1 MGTLARNRVC
11 ELVERCVPAF
21 EIVDNRHGHR
31 SWAERLQLAL
41 AHGVVAADDLEADVG
56 VVPDPIDVDDLIP
69 DDGGHGNV
77 APPPD
82 PLESTQGFVFGQS
95 LGVAGM
101 LHILHNAMGDASR
114 ASQLWETMEP
124 RIRIVSRFRQQ
135 VLQRA
140 VSEALLR
147 RRQCTL
153 KVLVHREASGV
164 YCMEMGV
171 AHGLVRLV
179 QRALFGYLAMLEEG
193 IVGLEVG
200 G

>member
-1 MGTLARNRVC
+1 MGTEVGLSDYNSLSLM
-11 ELVERCVPAF
+11 ELLRPP
-21 EIVDNRHGHR
+21 
-31 SWAERLQLAL
+31 L
-41 AHGVVAADDLEADVG
+41 AADDLEADVG

-95 LGVAGM
+95 LGVAGK

-114 ASQLWETMEP
+114 ASQLWETIEP
-124 RIRIVSRFRQQ
+124 RVRIARRFFRQQ
-135 VLQRA
+135 GLQRA
-140 VSEALLR
+140 VCEALLR
-147 RRQCTL
+147 RRPCTL
-153 KVLVHREASGV
+153 KVLFHREASGV
-164 YCMEMGV
+164 YSMERGV

-193 IVGLEVG
+193 IV
-200 G
+200 